1 MLMGLKPTPPTFGM
15 IAHMLG
21 YNSYPQN
28 RYHFHDS
35 SWEQTSIA
43 RTFAL
48 KHKLSATL
56 TLIAAVALSTHT
68 VTAQE
73 LGAPIRIQANGSP
86 IDVTVGH
93 AAPFMRDMNGDG
105 IRDLLVGEYGDAPFD
120 VSRLPAATRKK
131 WGDDFA
137 QGKLRIYRNTGS
149 NANPVF
155 GDFKYLQAGGED
167 ASIPTT

>member
-1 MLMGLKPTPPTFGM
+1 M
-15 IAHMLG
+15 
-21 YNSYPQN
+21 
-28 RYHFHDS
+28 
-35 SWEQTSIA
+35 E
-43 RTFAL
+43 
-48 KHKLSATL
+48 HKLPATL
-56 TLIAAVALSTHT
+56 TLIAAAALLCHT
-68 VTAQE
+68 VTAQK
-73 LGAPIRIQANGSP
+73 LGAPVRIQANGSP

-120 VSRLPAATRKK
+120 CSRLPAATHKK

-149 NANPVF
+149 NTNPVF
-155 GDFKYLQAGGED
+155 GEFKYLQAGGKD